1 MPPSPKHRVGC
12 IVSSE
17 GGELLDA
24 VHRLLHVA
32 SDVGDVALNLRFRE
46 RVRNFVTI
54 ALFSWTEKTSETDL
68 VVADQIEEGFNRHLE
83 Q

>member
-46 RVRNFVTI
+46 RVRIFFTT
-54 ALFSWTEKTSETDL
+54 ALFSWTQKTNKTDL
-68 VVADQIEEGFNRHLE
+68 VVANQIEEVFNRHLA

>member
-1 MPPSPKHRVGC
+1 MGC

-68 VVADQIEEGFNRHLE
+68 VVADQIEEVFNRHLE

>member
-1 MPPSPKHRVGC
+1 MPPSPMHRVGC

-32 SDVGDVALNLRFRE
+32 SDVRDVALNLRFRE

-68 VVADQIEEGFNRHLE
+68 VVADQIEEVFNRHLG

>member
-32 SDVGDVALNLRFRE
+32 SDVGDVALNLRLGE
-46 RVRNFVTI
+46 RVRNFVTT
-54 ALFSWTEKTSETDL
+54 AHLSWTEND
-68 VVADQIEEGFNRHLE
+68 
-83 Q
+83 

>member
-1 MPPSPKHRVGC
+1 MPPSAKHRVGR

-46 RVRNFVTI
+46 RVRNFVT
-54 ALFSWTEKTSETDL
+54 AGFFDWNEK
-68 VVADQIEEGFNRHLE
+68 NK
-83 Q
+83 